1 MLGVPKKSSRRSKA
15 SRFLLSQKTAPLL
28 PAAYFGV
35 LTAFGGENG
44 ELSYLHNLFSPP
56 SGMRTNRSSV
66 HFAVQSLTPYGNL
79 LLMKLPFQK

>member
-1 MLGVPKKSSRRSKA
+1 LSEFIEHLPTA
-15 SRFLLSQKTAPLL
+15 SDLI
-28 PAAYFGV
+28 V

-44 ELSYLHNLFSPP
+44 ELSYFHNLFSPP

-79 LLMKLPFQK
+79 LLMKLPFQQYQITCG

>member
-1 MLGVPKKSSRRSKA
+1 VDYHKRHFFCEAKKP
-15 SRFLLSQKTAPLL
+15 PLMV
-28 PAAYFGV
+28 AAEAGV
-35 LTAFGGENG
+35 LTAEGGENG

-79 LLMKLPFQK
+79 LLMKSQFQK

>member
-1 MLGVPKKSSRRSKA
+1 LRKEKA
-15 SRFLLSQKTAPLL
+15 AKATPLM
-28 PAAYFGV
+28 AAGEAGV

-79 LLMKLPFQK
+79 LLMKLPFQQ